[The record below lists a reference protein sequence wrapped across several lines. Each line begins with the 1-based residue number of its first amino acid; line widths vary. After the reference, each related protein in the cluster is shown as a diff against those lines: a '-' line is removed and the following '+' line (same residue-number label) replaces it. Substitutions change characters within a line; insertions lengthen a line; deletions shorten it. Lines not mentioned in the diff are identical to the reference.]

1 MQIDTN
7 NGLLIG
13 AEYIASP
20 NFDERPPGMAIDLL
34 VIHNISLPKGVFGTN
49 AITELFC
56 NKLDIISHQD
66 FMPLVGLKVSAHLLI
81 RRDGSI
87 IQYVPFTKR
96 AWHAGNSQF
105 NGRENC
111 NDFSIGIEL
120 EGTDDIPYEEIQYK
134 QLALISGLLMQVY
147 PKITL
152 GRVVGHSDIAP
163 TRKTDPGPAFLWEK
177 YKNMVQKAETTI

>member
-1 MQIDTN
+1 MHIDIN

-13 AEYIASP
+13 AQYIPSP
-20 NFDERPPGMAIDLL
+20 NFDERPPDMTIDLL
-34 VIHNISLPKGVFGTN
+34 IIHSISLPKGVFGTN

-56 NKLDIISHQD
+56 NKLDISSHQD
-66 FMPLVGLKVSAHLLI
+66 FVPLAGLKVSAHLLV

-87 IQYVPFTKR
+87 IQYVPFAKR
-96 AWHAGNSQF
+96 AWHAGNSKF
-105 NGRENC
+105 HGRENC

-134 QLALISGLLMQVY
+134 QLAFISRLLMHHY

-152 GRVVGHSDIAP
+152 ERIVGHNDVAP
-163 TRKTDPGPAFLWEK
+163 TRKTDPGPAFLWGK
-177 YKNMVQKAETTI
+177 YRFMVQEMQNT